1 MAAHPE
7 RTIGVSGPRTSR
19 RVAATRGPVDGCA
32 TWAGPSARRHPTA
45 KQQALL
51 ARRGRDGDTPAD
63 VLTEVYS
70 VRGAFDFGAFVSA
83 MDRVVSRHET
93 LRTALGPD
101 RSPEVVRDGP
111 AVVSLAGVAGGL
123 KRREWVDRRFAT
135 SLSPEEPP
143 LLRVA
148 VAADDDD
155 ATHLLAFSGHTIAF
169 DGWSFG
175 VVLAELAASYPMLS
189 RGGELPAV
197 DPLEPAQEAP
207 VEAEVVEARAAPL
220 VGAGRPPWSAT
231 PPAAA
236 GPARRHVLQ
245 VDAPVVERLQRSAR
259 ARGGSVFTAL
269 LAAVRLSLVELFAA
283 DDVVLG
289 VCAANRVAA
298 NEAAVGA
305 YANLLPL
312 RGIVGVEDTPADV
325 LDAEQER
332 LFGLLDRT
340 DVPSSAVLASAGLA
354 DDDVRVHVTLEP
366 AHVPFAVP
374 GLDLGYVYPRLRWMR
389 PDISIVAAYE
399 PGRLELMIDA
409 RLDTMGEVAPETLG
423 KAVHRVLS
431 RISEP
436 GVE

>member
-1 MAAHPE
+1 M
-7 RTIGVSGPRTSR
+7 SGPRTSR
-19 RVAATRGPVDGCA
+19 RIAATRGAVDGHA
-32 TWAGPSARRHPTA
+32 AEAEPSACRYPTM
-45 KQQALL
+45 KQRALL

-63 VLTEVYS
+63 VLTEVYC
-70 VRGAFDFGAFVSA
+70 VRGAFDFGAFVTA
-83 MDRVVSRHET
+83 LDRVVSRHEV
-93 LRTALGPD
+93 LRTALGRE
-101 RSPEVVRDGP
+101 RSLGVVRDGS
-111 AVVSLAGVAGGL
+111 AVVSLPGVAGGL
-123 KRREWVDRRFAT
+123 ERREWVDQRFAT

-148 VAADDDD
+148 VAADGDS
-155 ATHLLAFSGHTIAF
+155 THLLAFSGHAVAF

-175 VVLAELAASYPMLS
+175 VVLAELAASYPVLS

-197 DPLEPAQEAP
+197 EPLDPPHDPPLD
-207 VEAEVVEARAAPL
+207 AEVVEARAALL
-220 VGAGRPPWSAT
+220 VGGSRPPWSAT
-231 PPAAA
+231 LPAAA
-236 GPARRHVLQ
+236 GSARRHVLQ
-245 VDAPVVERLQRSAR
+245 VDAPVVERLQRGAR
-259 ARGGSVFTAL
+259 ARGGSVFAAL

-298 NEAAVGA
+298 NEAAIGA

-312 RGIVGVEDTPADV
+312 RGTVSDEDTPADL

-332 LFGLLDRT
+332 LFGLLDRI
-340 DVPSSAVLASAGLA
+340 DVPSSAVLASAGLT

-389 PDISIVAAYE
+389 PDVSIVAAYE
-399 PGRLELMIDA
+399 PGKLEVMVDA
-409 RLDTMGEVAPETLG
+409 RLDTMGEAASETLG
-423 KAVHRVLS
+423 KAVHRALS

-436 GVE
+436 GAE